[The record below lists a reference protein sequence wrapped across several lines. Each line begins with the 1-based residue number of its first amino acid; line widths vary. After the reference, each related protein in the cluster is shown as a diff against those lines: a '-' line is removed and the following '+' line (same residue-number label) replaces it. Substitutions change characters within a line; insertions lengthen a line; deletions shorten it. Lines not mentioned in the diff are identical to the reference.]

1 MAGKTPQVLSYEVPG
16 AAREIPGLDRMLFWR
31 MLASWGI
38 GAIIAGLFFT
48 SWVVLIGGVAWF
60 LIASAWCFI
69 YMTSAAA
76 AEVGTLYAA
85 RQLLLAIVLLPMLF
99 TGVLVVPLLVQADL
113 LNWRARDDE
122 IRKDSAE

>member
-1 MAGKTPQVLSYEVPG
+1 
-16 AAREIPGLDRMLFWR
+16 
-31 MLASWGI
+31 
-38 GAIIAGLFFT
+38 
-48 SWVVLIGGVAWF
+48 
-60 LIASAWCFI
+60 
-69 YMTSAAA
+69 
-76 AEVGTLYAA
+76 LYAA